1 MLIADCVYFK
11 RSLVYLVIRDWYT
24 KKNIYFKRIFY
35 ETIEEYILAVNYL
48 ERKGFIIDGIVID
61 GRKGLV
67 CALSK
72 KYPVQICQFHQKQI
86 IRRYLTN
93 KPKTEASLMLKEI
106 VRLLP
111 FLDDIL
117 FGFLL
122 DFWYKRYKEYLRQ
135 KTVNPNTKKWFYT
148 HKKLR
153 SAYRSLKTNLPY
165 LFTYQKIKDM
175 PNTTNS
181 LDGFFSHL
189 KNSVSVHRGLKLH
202 RKIKLIEYLI
212 AR

>member
-1 MLIADCVYFK
+1 LVTGTEIGVQFK
-11 RSLVYLVIRDWYT
+11 
-24 KKNIYFKRIFY
+24 
-35 ETIEEYILAVNYL
+35 
-48 ERKGFIIDGIVID
+48 
-61 GRKGLV
+61 
-67 CALSK
+67 
-72 KYPVQICQFHQKQI
+72 
-86 IRRYLTN
+86 
-93 KPKTEASLMLKEI
+93 
-106 VRLLP
+106 
-111 FLDDIL
+111 
-117 FGFLL
+117 
-122 DFWYKRYKEYLRQ
+122 

-153 SAYRSLKTNLPY
+153 SAYRSLKTNLSY

-189 KNSVSVHRGLKLH
+189 KNSVSVHRGLRLH